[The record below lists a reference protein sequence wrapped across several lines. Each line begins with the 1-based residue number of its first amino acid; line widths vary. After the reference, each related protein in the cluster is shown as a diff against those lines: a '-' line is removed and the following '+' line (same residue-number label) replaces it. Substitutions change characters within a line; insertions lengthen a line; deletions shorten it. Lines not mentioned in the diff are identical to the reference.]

1 MQRDFRREI
10 RESREIIQNWRDKK
24 ISKIP
29 MIVMSR
35 LQCKIRECV
44 KRNNRDI
51 WGYVTEQLISICLQI
66 TFTILVF
73 LVSIEFLWWISTM
86 NRQRNSDQNSSTPY
100 RRTSL
105 NSTRNESSSN
115 STPRNVQTN
124 RSDSAIDV
132 RTPVQQRLKRLQSN
146 LREEQLR
153 KANLSATATTPM
165 TTTNNNQRQSL
176 PARLPA
182 HVPSPP
188 SPVEMM
194 VMSPPKKQLKRR
206 SDFNQNDVQ
215 SVKKYRFDKS
225 PSPIKSSERKIASRH
240 SFPKVQESH
249 KYENDIEMTDATI
262 QEEVRWEYYSINSIN

>member
-1 MQRDFRREI
+1 M
-10 RESREIIQNWRDKK
+10 
-24 ISKIP
+24 
-29 MIVMSR
+29 
-35 LQCKIRECV
+35 
-44 KRNNRDI
+44 
-51 WGYVTEQLISICLQI
+51 
-66 TFTILVF
+66 F
-73 LVSIEFLWWISTM
+73 LASIEFLWWKSTM
-86 NRQRNSDQNSSTPY
+86 NRQRNSDQNSSTLY

-176 PARLPA
+176 PA
-182 HVPSPP
+182 HGPSPP

-215 SVKKYRFDKS
+215 SVKKSRFDKS
-225 PSPIKSSERKIASRH
+225 PSPIKSSGRKIASRH

-262 QEEVRWEYYSINSIN
+262 QEEVRWEYYSINSINYNFLLLDLFPSRKSHCPGGLQSVDDN

>member
-1 MQRDFRREI
+1 
-10 RESREIIQNWRDKK
+10 
-24 ISKIP
+24 
-29 MIVMSR
+29 
-35 LQCKIRECV
+35 
-44 KRNNRDI
+44 
-51 WGYVTEQLISICLQI
+51 
-66 TFTILVF
+66 
-73 LVSIEFLWWISTM
+73 M
-86 NRQRNSDQNSSTPY
+86 NRQRNIDQNSSTPY

-215 SVKKYRFDKS
+215 SVKKSRFDKS
-225 PSPIKSSERKIASRH
+225 PSPIKSSGRKIASRH

-262 QEEVRWEYYSINSIN
+262 QEEVRWEYYSINSIIYNFLLLDLFPSRKSHCPGGLQPVDDNKL